1 MTNKIDT
8 LDERIRPLAKALI
21 DECSKLGITIAITS
35 GRRTIQQ
42 QNMLYAQGRT
52 MKGKIVTNAKGGSS
66 PHNFGL
72 AFDVVP
78 LLKNGVPNWNAP
90 LETWDCIGQQGKAL
104 GLTWG
109 GDFKSLKDRPHF
121 ELPIWREVRA
131 EWRAGK
137 IQVA

>member
-1 MTNKIDT
+1 MTHLES
-8 LDERIRPLAKALI
+8 LDDRIRPLAERLI
-21 DECSKLGITIAITS
+21 ELCKQEGIIIRLTS

-52 MKGKIVTNAKGGSS
+52 MPGRIVTNAKGGAS

-78 LLKNGVPNWNAP
+78 IKDGKPDWNAP
-90 LETWDCIGQQGKAL
+90 LAVWDRIGELGKSL

-109 GDFKSLKDRPHF
+109 GDFKTLKDRPHF
-121 ELPIWREVRA
+121 ELPIWKTVRA
-131 EWRAGK
+131 DWLAGK

>member
-1 MTNKIDT
+1 MKIDT

-21 DECSKLGITIAITS
+21 EECSKLGIPIAVTS
-35 GRRTIQQ
+35 ERRTIQQ

-78 LLKNGVPNWNAP
+78 LLKNGIPNWNAP
-90 LETWDCIGQQGKAL
+90 IETWERIGQQGKAL

-131 EWRAGK
+131 EWKAGK